1 MLLPSWCFH
10 TRLQHVFLKPRAWSS
25 RKAGLL
31 FGRYETAP
39 HSRLTQTCPVD
50 NCSNAWSSLASNV
63 VYLLPQPHRWGFFCP
78 VLTVIKAGGLPGG
91 SMPQS
96 VHRGKLL
103 RRLRSALS
111 LFLSLNA
118 PCTRNSGAKSIVLR
132 LRRGRQLGNRRM
144 HSARVARVASWPAPT
159 SCSISGC
166 PIAPVGHLPQRPF
179 HVTLDASASG

>member
-78 VLTVIKAGGLPGG
+78 VLTVIKAGGTPRRVNAAI
-91 SMPQS
+91 SASRKIAASAS
-96 VHRGKLL
+96 VG
-103 RRLRSALS
+103 
-111 LFLSLNA
+111 
-118 PCTRNSGAKSIVLR
+118 
-132 LRRGRQLGNRRM
+132 
-144 HSARVARVASWPAPT
+144 APT
-159 SCSISGC
+159 SL
-166 PIAPVGHLPQRPF
+166 LPFSP
-179 HVTLDASASG
+179 S